1 MDPVLVASLA
11 VAAAGTATVAV
22 GLRHRAAPDLADRL
36 ADLDVADT
44 RVDPVLGESLA
55 VRVLR
60 PLATGLTDRIGALT
74 PTSRLAALRHRLAV
88 AGLAGRV
95 SAEEFLAIQL
105 LALVGGVV
113 LAGLFLT
120 NPTVDGP
127 RRLATAALT
136 LGIGAMAPHAW
147 LARRQEARTA
157 AVRRDLPDVLDLLA
171 ISVEA
176 GVGLEG
182 AIAVVTANF
191 DSPLADELQH
201 TLREMEL
208 GLSRREA
215 LDHLRG
221 RTDVRELSSFVST
234 LVQADA
240 LGTPLSRVLRAQ
252 AEEMRIR
259 RRQTARETAAKLP
272 VKMLF
277 PMTLFILPAI
287 FVVTLGPAAIQLLRV
302 FS

>member
-1 MDPVLVASLA
+1 MDPVLFASLGL
-11 VAAAGTATVAV
+11 AATGTAALTV
-22 GLRHRAAPDLADRL
+22 GLRGRSAADLSDRL
-36 ADLDVADT
+36 AALDATDA
-44 RVDPVLGESLA
+44 RPDPVLGESLA

-60 PLATGLTDRIGALT
+60 PAATRLTDRIGALT
-74 PTSRLAALRHRLAV
+74 PTSRIAALRHRLAV

-113 LAGLFLT
+113 LAGLMLT
-120 NPTVDGP
+120 SPTVEGP
-127 RRLATAALT
+127 RRLATAVLA

-147 LARRQEARTA
+147 LARRQEARSA
-157 AVRRDLPDVLDLLA
+157 AVRRDLPDVLDLLS

-182 AIAVVTANF
+182 AMEVVTTNF
-191 DSPLADELQH
+191 ASPLADELQH

-215 LDHLRG
+215 LHHLRE
-221 RTDVRELSSFVST
+221 RTDVTEVSSFIGS
-234 LVQADA
+234 LLQADA
-240 LGTPLSRVLRAQ
+240 MGTPLSRVLRAQ

-259 RRQTARETAAKLP
+259 RRQTAREKAAKLP

-287 FVVTLGPAAIQLLRV
+287 FIVTLGPAAIQLLRV
-302 FS
+302 FA